1 METRE
6 IAPLLDRR
14 VKIYDRSLNMSTVV
28 DIAEDVDAPARFS
41 VTDIP
46 VEGKE
51 GLMLA
56 LDINY
61 SGFPRDEY
69 DVIGMR
75 LYSTDP
81 ARTWII
87 NANLLRALRIE
98 DCKNYAV
105 SLVLLRYRPGTPIS
119 DFDYMPYNFWNDLHY
134 VAQAREE
141 SGSLDLKA
149 FARLYSVATKIMKNP
164 REVLAGGFGVSKPAV
179 AKWAAKARAEG
190 LYTAYTPAEKDRLRA
205 AEIKALNEPIL
216 DNE

>member
-87 NANLLRALRIE
+87 NANLLRALRI
-98 DCKNYAV
+98 DVCKMFAV
-105 SLVLLRYRPGTPIS
+105 SRVLLRYRPGTPLS
-119 DFDYMPYNFWNDLHY
+119 
-134 VAQAREE
+134 E
-141 SGSLDLKA
+141 LD
-149 FARLYSVATKIMKNP
+149 
-164 REVLAGGFGVSKPAV
+164 
-179 AKWAAKARAEG
+179 
-190 LYTAYTPAEKDRLRA
+190 
-205 AEIKALNEPIL
+205 
-216 DNE
+216 

>member
-1 METRE
+1 M
-6 IAPLLDRR
+6 
-14 VKIYDRSLNMSTVV
+14 
-28 DIAEDVDAPARFS
+28 
-41 VTDIP
+41 
-46 VEGKE
+46 
-51 GLMLA
+51 
-56 LDINY
+56 
-61 SGFPRDEY
+61 
-69 DVIGMR
+69 
-75 LYSTDP
+75 
-81 ARTWII
+81 
-87 NANLLRALRIE
+87 RIE

-134 VAQAREE
+134 VAQARVE

-205 AEIKALNEPIL
+205 AEIKALNEPIP